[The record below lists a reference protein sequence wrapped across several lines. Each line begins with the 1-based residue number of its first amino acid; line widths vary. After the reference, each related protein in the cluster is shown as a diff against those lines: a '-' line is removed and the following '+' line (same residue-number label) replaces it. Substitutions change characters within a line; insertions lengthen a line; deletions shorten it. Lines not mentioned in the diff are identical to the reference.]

1 VLLWG
6 AHQSAWFASWHRGR
20 ETLARPDGAV
30 FARPGSAPRDGRARQ
45 VPFAPMDIS
54 ASDIRARV
62 ARGESIAPLVPPPV
76 ADYIARHRLYGHP

>member
-6 AHQSAWFASWHRGR
+6 ADPYAWFSSGHRGR
-20 ETLARPDGAV
+20 EIVARAALAV
-30 FARPGSAPRDGRARQ
+30 CARPGSAPGDGRARQ